1 MVACGGKTGSTG
13 GIEIKLTRPAGN
25 ASANCST
32 SSEVGRR
39 ASTDDDAELE
49 VLSRRAAGRW
59 HGGAESEW
67 TAEWLGRV
75 DMTMDG

>member
-13 GIEIKLTRPAGN
+13 GIELRLTRSDGN

-32 SSEVGRR
+32 SSDVGRR

-49 VLSRRAAGRW
+49 VWANALLGPGTGGPSANGPRSGWAG
-59 HGGAESEW
+59 S
-67 TAEWLGRV
+67 T
-75 DMTMDG
+75 